1 MAVLKK
7 AWMARQARAAGD
19 QDTAAL
25 GPPCAVRR
33 GSVAVL
39 CRIDL
44 AGCAGSACAA
54 TPVDAA
60 QAAINSDEAT
70 GLHMAEGKGV
80 GIFNFCH
87 RHVGFCAKRQLSAV
101 KN

>member
-39 CRIDL
+39 CRMDL
-44 AGCAGSACAA
+44 AGCAGSAWVA
-54 TPVDAA
+54 TPVDVAL
-60 QAAINSDEAT
+60 AAINSDEAT
-70 GLHMAEGKGV
+70 GPRMAEGMGV
-80 GIFNFCH
+80 RIFNFCH

>member
-7 AWMARQARAAGD
+7 AWLSRQARAAGD

-33 GSVAVL
+33 GSVAAL
-39 CRIDL
+39 CRMDL
-44 AGCAGSACAA
+44 AGCAGSAWAA

-60 QAAINSDEAT
+60 LAAINSDEAT
-70 GLHMAEGKGV
+70 GLRMAEGMGV
-80 GIFNFCH
+80 RISNFCH

>member
-7 AWMARQARAAGD
+7 AWMARQVRAAGD
-19 QDTAAL
+19 QETAAL

-39 CRIDL
+39 CRMDL

-60 QAAINSDEAT
+60 LAAINSDEAT
-70 GLHMAEGKGV
+70 GLRMAEGMGV
-80 GIFNFCH
+80 RISNSCH

>member
-33 GSVAVL
+33 GSVAAL
-39 CRIDL
+39 CRML
-44 AGCAGSACAA
+44 FGTLCWVSWGGNARGYGAGRY
-54 TPVDAA
+54 
-60 QAAINSDEAT
+60 Q
-70 GLHMAEGKGV
+70 
-80 GIFNFCH
+80 
-87 RHVGFCAKRQLSAV
+87 
-101 KN
+101 

>member
-1 MAVLKK
+1 MAVLKN

-19 QDTAAL
+19 QDTASL
-25 GPPCAVRR
+25 GPACAVRR
-33 GSVAVL
+33 GSVAAL
-39 CRIDL
+39 CRMDL

-60 QAAINSDEAT
+60 RAAINSDEAT
-70 GLHMAEGKGV
+70 GLRMAEGMGV
-80 GIFNFCH
+80 GIVNFSH
-87 RHVGFCAKRQLSAV
+87 RRVGVCAKRQLSAV